1 MATHSPQPEPP
12 GVSTRTSR
20 ASRTVST
27 PCALRKGVTSGR
39 CTRRNSTAVTFT
51 RRTLPGTPLPARA
64 RRAADLNA
72 SENWAVFPQVD
83 AAEDAAAVVADGGL
97 GAQVDR
103 DLLGVAP
110 ADVDAIEEQQ
120 RVERV

>member
-51 RRTLPGTPLPARA
+51 RATLPGTPPAAGERGGQRWPA
-64 RRAADLNA
+64 QLNV
-72 SENWAVFPQVD
+72 SKHGAVFPEVD
-83 AAEDAAAVVADGGL
+83 AAEDAAAVVTDG
-97 GAQVDR
+97 
-103 DLLGVAP
+103 
-110 ADVDAIEEQQ
+110 
-120 RVERV
+120 